1 MVRSIFFLV
10 LTILMSA
17 LCLLLVYLLAS
28 LFIRLALVEP
38 EDGSVD
44 IEDWASEYIKWAGL
58 YGIGITALGNLLWY
72 VLAQWVFHVDEYKK
86 SEKRKVWISFFLFPI
101 AGVIISLMIL
111 VFNPIQSGIPW
122 VVLFSL
128 VPILCYWITTLLFSP
143 SSFKYNPWG
152 ASAIRHW

>member
-10 LTILMSA
+10 LTILMSV
-17 LCLLLVYLLAS
+17 LFLLLVYLLAS
-28 LFIRLALVEP
+28 LFIKFAWVEP
-38 EDGSVD
+38 ADGS
-44 IEDWASEYIKWAGL
+44 IEDWVSEYIKWAGW
-58 YGIGITALGNLLWY
+58 YGISITAFGNLLWY

-86 SEKRKVWISFFLFPI
+86 SEKRRVWISFFLFPI
-101 AGVIISLMIL
+101 AGVIISLLRL

-122 VVLFSL
+122 VVLVSL